1 MMEKK
6 HSFITVVAR
15 AFGIVL
21 KEAPI
26 AFLGMFF
33 VNLLLGTLSGITA
46 PVNEYLYDSIEAY
59 ILHDGLARNVYIG
72 AIAVVVIIFVTQ
84 LINFFNNILSDYTN
98 NHINVK
104 LSKRLYRKVSALPA
118 QSFEDPEFIQN
129 ISQAASVSSGTI
141 QMFVETWLNLIV
153 YNLAFFSIMA
163 TYLGQMEPILILPLI
178 IAFIPTI
185 LSNWILPM
193 IENIQNKEARAL
205 NMEADAYKEHAAN
218 PYDTRMFGAFNR
230 FYKMYYD
237 VKLLI
242 FEKERGYK
250 RKKLLINFALDMS
263 KVVGWSVIVF
273 LLFRSLMNQT
283 ISVGGFAAVLTS
295 TELVFS
301 NVENFFSQISIGT
314 MFTMFIEDYLAFNDL
329 PDGTV
334 GSHNKPDFSK
344 NGVTATNVSFSYP
357 GTDVPAVNNVSLN
370 IGVGE
375 TVAIVGE
382 NGSGKT
388 TLAKL
393 LCGLYKPD
401 NGSISIGGNDSA
413 STANKALFS
422 RTSAIFQDYM
432 QYFGLDLDK
441 NVRISDFSK
450 KDSSDSAI
458 ESANVPV
465 NDKETLPNGTST
477 ILGREFENGVQLSGG
492 QWQRIAIARGIYR
505 DSDFIILDE
514 PTSAIDPIE
523 ETRIY
528 KQFAEYSRDK
538 STVLITHRLGSVK
551 IADRIIVMDK
561 GSVIEEGTHDEL
573 LQKHGRYFEMWEAQ
587 SAAYKS

>member
-6 HSFITVVAR
+6 HSFITLIAR

-33 VNLLLGTLSGITA
+33 VNLFLGTLSGITA
-46 PVNEYLYDSIEAY
+46 PVNEYLFDSIEAY
-59 ILHDGLARNVYIG
+59 ILHDGLARNIYLG
-72 AIAVVVIIFVTQ
+72 AAAVVIIIFVTQ
-84 LINFFNNILSDYTN
+84 LINFINGLLSDYTN

-104 LSKRLYRKVSALPA
+104 LSKRLYRKVSSLPA
-118 QSFEDPEFIQN
+118 QSFEDPEFIQS
-129 ISQAASVSSGTI
+129 ISKAASVSSGTI
-141 QMFVETWLNLIV
+141 QVFVDTWLNLIV

-193 IENIQNKEARAL
+193 IENNMDMEVRAL
-205 NMEADAYKEHAAN
+205 NMEADAYQKHASN

-242 FEKERGYK
+242 FEKERGHK

-301 NVENFFSQISIGT
+301 NVENFFLQISIGT
-314 MFTMFIEDYLAFNDL
+314 MWSMFIEEYLDFNDL
-329 PDGTV
+329 PDGTI
-334 GSHNKPDFSK
+334 GSHTNPDFTK
-344 NGVTATNVSFSYP
+344 NGVTASNVSFSYP
-357 GTDVPAVNNVSLN
+357 GSEVPAVNNVSLN

-401 NGSISIGGNDSA
+401 NGSINIGGNDSA
-413 STANKALFS
+413 STANTALFS
-422 RTSAIFQDYM
+422 RTSAIFQNYM
-432 QYFGLDLDK
+432 QYLGLDLDK

-450 KDSSDSAI
+450 KESSEPAI
-458 ESANVPV
+458 ESANVPI
-465 NDKETLPNGTST
+465 NDKETLPNGKST
-477 ILGREFENGVQLSGG
+477 VLGREFKDGVQLSGG

-528 KQFAEYSRDK
+528 KQFAEYSRDN

-573 LQKHGRYFEMWEAQ
+573 LKKHGRYFEMWEAQ